1 MAQKDI
7 FNYDVDVK
15 EKQIVAARNA
25 ALDLGNGKIALV
37 QTFQGSYGH
46 QVEPVYEAGSSSV
59 YFVNGNPQ
67 GTFTYT
73 TLVGTD
79 GWFANIID
87 AKGKACAELKTV
99 NIDLTNA
106 NEDCD
111 VQVSMNTNLKM
122 EGVLLQQIGFSLQAG
137 GLRIENN
144 GTFVCGKLIRSK

>member
-46 QVEPVYEAGSSSV
+46 QVEPIYEAGSSSV
-59 YFVNGNPQ
+59 YFVNGNPS
-67 GTFTYT
+67 GTFAFT

-79 GWFANIID
+79 GWFANILD
-87 AKGKACAELKTV
+87 ANGKACADLKTV

-122 EGVLLQQIGFSLQAG
+122 EGVILQQIGFSVQAG
-137 GLRIENN
+137 GLRIENS
-144 GTFVCGKLIRSK
+144 GQFICAKLTRSK

>member
-144 GTFVCGKLIRSK
+144 GTFICGKLIRSK

>member
-67 GTFTYT
+67 GSFTYT

-106 NEDCD
+106 NEVCD

-144 GTFVCGKLIRSK
+144 GTFICGKLIRSK